1 MPAARQCS
9 SFSFAGTTGGGE
21 EPRDLELYTADVNKL
36 SRLLCLVWS
45 GEAEIPVFL
54 YLGKLAMQVAS
65 LQGPEWMPNR
75 EPRSRETRR
84 SGPGSTWSLGPGVGR
99 PFGVVLRTM

>member
-9 SFSFAGTTGGGE
+9 CFSFAGTTGGGE
-21 EPRDLELYTADVNKL
+21 EPRDLELYH
-36 SRLLCLVWS
+36 SRTSSRQERALCICLVWS
-45 GEAEIPVFL
+45 GEAEIPVVFL

-75 EPRSRETRR
+75 EPRSREDKT
-84 SGPGSTWSLGPGVGR
+84 
-99 PFGVVLRTM
+99 